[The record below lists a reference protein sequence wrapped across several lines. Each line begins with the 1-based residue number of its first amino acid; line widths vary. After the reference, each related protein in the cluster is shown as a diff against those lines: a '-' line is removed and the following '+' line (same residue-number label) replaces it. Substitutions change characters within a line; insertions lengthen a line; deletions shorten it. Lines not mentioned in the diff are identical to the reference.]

1 MALRIL
7 SFLYFMTIWG
17 FSPSM
22 VAERF
27 GSQCGQLEHQFF
39 SAENMVLKNFV
50 YKNKTVA
57 NHVICGRDCSLE
69 KDCKSF
75 NFYKCRGFC
84 ELNNATRKEH
94 TEDFVEDQES
104 LYFDMD
110 EGTPIRSTVDK
121 TFECFKSCQG
131 GIEKSGYYTICPDG
145 LVNCQQIYCEMET
158 SSVKT
163 SITDQTTQPSST
175 EPTTQPSSTKPTTQP
190 SSTEPTTQPSFTEP
204 TTQPSSTEPTTQP
217 SSTEPTTQPSSTEPT
232 TPFFSTQSPLPKLNS
247 CQEFRD
253 TGYSGSNVY
262 TVYPSGSSAADMRV
276 YCDMVTDDRGWI
288 VFQRRLNGSVD
299 FDRNWDEYKFG
310 FGDPSGEYWLG
321 NENLVALTSAGFTK
335 LRVVLES
342 DGETGYVEY
351 DGVSVTGSEYIF
363 TYTNYKL
370 GAPAKNSL
378 NDNKG
383 KKFTTKDKDN
393 DEASDGNCAAQT
405 HGAWWFRDCT
415 VKSHLNGE
423 YEQNLGVKRGIVWYE
438 WNQPIKACSMILRK
452 P

>member
-1 MALRIL
+1 MNLQIL
-7 SFLYFMTIWG
+7 SVLYFMTIWW
-17 FSPSM
+17 FSPLM
-22 VAERF
+22 VAEKF
-27 GSQCGQLEHQFF
+27 GIQCGQLKHQFF

-50 YKNKTVA
+50 YKNKTVT
-57 NHVICGRDCSLE
+57 NHVICGRDCGLE

-110 EGTPIRSTVDK
+110 EGTPTRS
-121 TFECFKSCQG
+121 
-131 GIEKSGYYTICPDG
+131 I
-145 LVNCQQIYCEMET
+145 
-158 SSVKT
+158 
-163 SITDQTTQPSST
+163 
-175 EPTTQPSSTKPTTQP
+175 PTTH
-190 SSTEPTTQPSFTEP
+190 
-204 TTQPSSTEPTTQP
+204 
-217 SSTEPTTQPSSTEPT
+217 
-232 TPFFSTQSPLPKLNS
+232 FFSTQSPLPKLSS
-247 CQEFRD
+247 CQKFREA
-253 TGYSGSNVY
+253 GYSGSNVY
-262 TVYPSGSSAADMRV
+262 TVYPSGPSAADMRV

-299 FDRNWDEYKFG
+299 FNRNWAEYKSG

-321 NENLVALTSAGFTK
+321 NDNLVALTSADFTK

-363 TYTNYKL
+363 TYTNYIL

-383 KKFTTKDKDN
+383 KMFTTRDRDN
-393 DEASDGNCAAQT
+393 DEASGNCAEQT
-405 HGAWWFRDCT
+405 HGAWWFKDCT

-423 YEQNLGVKRGIVWYE
+423 YEQNPVGRRGIVWYE